1 MNFTA
6 QAQMFF
12 YYVRSCR
19 YLMQHLHSVCY
30 SSNGKHINAVYIFNG
45 PFRRFNSLL
54 LCFAVLM
61 GLLHEKQLVNVF
73 GVYVV
78 TTRPV

>member
-1 MNFTA
+1 
-6 QAQMFF
+6 MFL
-12 YYVRSCR
+12 YYVCSCR
-19 YLMQHLHSVCY
+19 YLMQRLHSVCY

-45 PFRRFNSLL
+45 PFRWFNSLL

-73 GVYVV
+73 GIYVV

>member
-1 MNFTA
+1 MRYTFL
-6 QAQMFF
+6 MG
-12 YYVRSCR
+12 RSD
-19 YLMQHLHSVCY
+19 
-30 SSNGKHINAVYIFNG
+30 G
-45 PFRRFNSLL
+45 FNSLL

-61 GLLHEKQLVNVF
+61 GLSHEKQLVNVF